1 MLPHHVQNWF
11 TQYFMILILFY
22 RFPVCHR
29 DPGTPVPLL
38 MTRRKSDLLK
48 FMVWPYLTIPMSAW
62 PLCHILPKRKW
73 RVIIHNIFRHLSLLP
88 ELTHR
93 QNFVPAYAVRGFKH
107 HADVSPCGQNRNLF
121 VFSNLSGKDVVITNL
136 FQCTCPRMWLN
147 SPNELHWQ
155 QLQKDTSACLF
166 LKLMMLSAF
175 LSLLLPRPQVSRI

>member
-1 MLPHHVQNWF
+1 
-11 TQYFMILILFY
+11 MILILFY

-62 PLCHILPKRKW
+62 PLYYILPKRKW

-93 QNFVPAYAVRGFKH
+93 QNFVPVCGERIQT
-107 HADVSPCGQNRNLF
+107 PCWCFPLWSKQKLVCF
-121 VFSNLSGKDVVITNL
+121 FWNLSGKDVVITNL
-136 FQCTCPRMWLN
+136 FQRTCPGCDWIPQMSSIDN
-147 SPNELHWQ
+147 SYRKIH
-155 QLQKDTSACLF
+155 QLVYS
-166 LKLMMLSAF
+166 
-175 LSLLLPRPQVSRI
+175 